1 MTLFSPPG
9 LWPTRLLC
17 PWNSSGKNTG
27 LGSHSLLE
35 GIEPRSPALQAD
47 SLLSES
53 PGKPSQSLE
62 AVTNLTVPFLI
73 TLSFLML
80 YLSNGSMSLCSALAN
95 CKCQLFLLIN
105 VHLCKAHVKM
115 TLLVVF

>member
-1 MTLFSPPG
+1 M
-9 LWPTRLLC
+9 
-17 PWNSSGKNTG
+17 
-27 LGSHSLLE
+27 GSHSLLE
-35 GIEPRSPALQAD
+35 GIEPGSPALQAD

-53 PGKPSQSLE
+53 PGKPNQSLE
-62 AVTNLTVPFLI
+62 AITNLTVPFLI

-80 YLSNGSMSLCSALAN
+80 YLSNGSMALCSALAN
-95 CKCQLFLLIN
+95 CKCQLFLLVN